1 MSSAPSEFVKLL
13 SNDNTRNIK
22 YTLVFFLFFVGLS
35 QNVFENLF
43 GCKVRELLKSNILR
57 HLICFIFLFFIYD
70 YGATLSVEDG
80 GTRPN
85 PLRNLG
91 VSALIYSLVFL
102 LFQTNIFYIY
112 FMSVIVLIF
121 IILDKV
127 KAYYVHSV
135 NDQEILQDN
144 LGFLYKLN
152 NVLVIIAILTII
164 IGTLTS
170 TKLKSVYE
178 TLFYKRK
185 TCVK

>member
-1 MSSAPSEFVKLL
+1 
-13 SNDNTRNIK
+13 
-22 YTLVFFLFFVGLS
+22 
-35 QNVFENLF
+35 
-43 GCKVRELLKSNILR
+43 
-57 HLICFIFLFFIYD
+57 
-70 YGATLSVEDG
+70 
-80 GTRPN
+80 
-85 PLRNLG
+85 
-91 VSALIYSLVFL
+91 
-102 LFQTNIFYIY
+102 
-112 FMSVIVLIF
+112 MSVIVLIF

-170 TKLKSVYE
+170 TKLKSIYE

>member
-1 MSSAPSEFVKLL
+1 MSSVPSDFVKLL

-22 YTLVFFLFFVGLS
+22 YTMVFFLFFVGLS

-43 GCKVRELLKSNILR
+43 GCKIKEILKSNILR
-57 HLICFIFLFFIYD
+57 HLICFTFLFFLYD

-85 PLRNLG
+85 PIKNLG
-91 VSALIYSLVFL
+91 VSAIIYSLVFL

-112 FMSVIVLIF
+112 FMSIIVIIF
-121 IILDKV
+121 IILDKI

-144 LGFLYKLN
+144 LGFLFKLN

-170 TKLKSVYE
+170 SNLKNVLN
-178 TLFYKRK
+178 TLITRK
-185 TCVK
+185 TC

>member
-57 HLICFIFLFFIYD
+57 HLICFVFLFFIYD
-70 YGATLSVEDG
+70 YGATISVEDG

-91 VSALIYSLVFL
+91 VSALIYSACIPSFPNQYILY
-102 LFQTNIFYIY
+102 LFHERDRSY
-112 FMSVIVLIF
+112 L
-121 IILDKV
+121 
-127 KAYYVHSV
+127 YYS
-135 NDQEILQDN
+135 
-144 LGFLYKLN
+144 
-152 NVLVIIAILTII
+152 
-164 IGTLTS
+164 
-170 TKLKSVYE
+170 
-178 TLFYKRK
+178 R
-185 TCVK
+185 